1 MIETKLNNLEIN
13 ELTEEQYKNTKEAE
27 LLNSN
32 AFYITPST
40 ESVSDIVPINKGGTN
55 ANMASDARINLGFE
69 YGEEIPTNIPSTG
82 DGAIYFKIDDADND
96 ILPFEEGGTGA
107 VTGYDA
113 LRNLGAVDYV
123 VEQGISGIWTYRK
136 WNSGIAEC
144 WGRVGSKSYAMTA
157 PSGYGYYYT
166 GDTSINLPTGLF
178 TKIDM
183 ATSDRCGGTTANGLI
198 TTNVRQITTTK
209 LSYFIWDT
217 ATSTSDVDVAL
228 NVKGTWK

>member
-13 ELTEEQYKNTKEAE
+13 ELTKKQFDSAKESGE
-27 LLNSN
+27 LNPAAL
-32 AFYITPST
+32 YMTPSS
-40 ESVSDIVPINKGGTN
+40 ESVIIPISQGGTN
-55 ANMASDARINLGFE
+55 AQTVQEARTNLGFE
-69 YGEEIPTNIPSTG
+69 YGSEAPTHIPETG
-82 DGAIYFKIDDADND
+82 DGAIYFKIDDEDD
-96 ILPFEEGGTGA
+96 GVTPIEHGGTGA
-107 VTGYDA
+107 ITGYDA
-113 LRNLGAVDYV
+113 LRNLGAMDYV
-123 VEQGISGIWTYRK
+123 VEQGTDGIWTWRK

-183 ATSDRCGGTTANGLI
+183 ATSDRCGGTTGNGLI
-198 TTNVRQITTTK
+198 TTNVRRITTTK